1 MTANQILIM
10 PQTGK
15 NQRLAT
21 FNVDEQQWEAFK
33 AKAKAH
39 GTSASKLLQGLI
51 ADYLGIE
58 STDYPLNTKVYDSRL
73 TQVEQAIAELAAE
86 VAELKKAG

>member
-1 MTANQILIM
+1 M
-10 PQTGK
+10 PQTAK

-51 ADYLGIE
+51 ANYLGIE
-58 STDYPLNTKVYDSRL
+58 SSDVSKIIKVDDTRL
-73 TQVEQAIAELAAE
+73 TQVEQAIAELATE